1 MKRMLAAALLIA
13 LLLGG
18 QAMAA
23 DTGDAV
29 NAPITVNAPN
39 TASKTEREL
48 SARQPLF
55 RWMVW
60 FARIPSSDE
69 SSSPES
75 AEERIQWDWTW
86 KGFWQALFGWTDA
99 PGSAC
104 VLPEER
110 RMSACCMFSSAA
122 A

>member
-1 MKRMLAAALLIA
+1 MMKRMLAAALLIA

-29 NAPITVNAPN
+29 NAPITVNE
-39 TASKTEREL
+39 TERKL

-55 RWMVW
+55 RWMIW

-75 AEERIQWDWTW
+75 AEEQIQWDWTW
-86 KGFWQALFGWTDA
+86 KGFWQALFGWADA